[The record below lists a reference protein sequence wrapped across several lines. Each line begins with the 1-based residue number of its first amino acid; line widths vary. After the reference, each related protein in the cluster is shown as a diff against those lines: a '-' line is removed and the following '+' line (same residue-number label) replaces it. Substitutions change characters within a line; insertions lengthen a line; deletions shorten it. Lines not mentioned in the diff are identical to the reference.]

1 MDEGGEECN
10 LHAGTCC
17 VPMYSCPT
25 APMRCP
31 DAVSEGTAPERFEP
45 ESRCPRE
52 THPRA
57 TRCDGSAD
65 HEPRIHI
72 HYDWAKP
79 CVCVP
84 RESLPE
90 VLPAPTRRSF
100 WLELTKA
107 PPLSSSSDRRYT
119 TDMHSK
125 RVPCHVS
132 PLASTPIWRLP
143 LCLPSSLGQNKHTR
157 RCGS

>member
-1 MDEGGEECN
+1 MRN
-10 LHAGTCC
+10 ATCTR
-17 VPMYSCPT
+17 VPAACQCPPVRRLRCA
-25 APMRCP
+25 APML
-31 DAVSEGTAPERFEP
+31 
-45 ESRCPRE
+45 CPRAQR
-52 THPRA
+52 PRGLNPRVNARERPTRELRGA
-57 TRCDGSAD
+57 TGRPTTSRAFTFITTGRN
-65 HEPRIHI
+65 P
-72 HYDWAKP
+72 
-79 CVCVP
+79 VCVP

-157 RCGS
+157 RSGS